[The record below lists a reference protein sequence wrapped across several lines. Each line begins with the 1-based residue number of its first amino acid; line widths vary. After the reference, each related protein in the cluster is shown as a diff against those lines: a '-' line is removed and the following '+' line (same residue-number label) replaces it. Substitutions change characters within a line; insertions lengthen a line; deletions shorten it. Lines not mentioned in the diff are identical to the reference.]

1 VYEGSASWKADEEGE
16 GQRDPGADQDGP
28 RGGFG
33 EPKLYI
39 PFRIVFL
46 QTTVTVA
53 GRSEDRWGIRGGCRE
68 HRWHEKLQPQDV
80 KIKISPSLLPDAEL
94 KPASASAATP
104 LDASD
109 DASQQPPV
117 PEMYTNEPAPV
128 RKTCAVD
135 ELFEE
140 LSPLLRELC
149 KLAAGNA
156 HATRTL
162 KRGLR
167 GALLDVAIAVGSPLG
182 EEQAAN
188 AELGVGSG
196 GLAFSNLLI
205 AEVLNPRRGAQAVHC
220 ENVGS
225 F

>member
-1 VYEGSASWKADEEGE
+1 MCTKGRPPGKRTKKENDNATRTHALIQKGREADSAT
-16 GQRDPGADQDGP
+16 RNCT
-28 RGGFG
+28 
-33 EPKLYI
+33 
-39 PFRIVFL
+39 FRIVFL

-80 KIKISPSLLPDAEL
+80 KISPSLLHDAEP

-149 KLAAGNA
+149 KLAEGNA
-156 HATRTL
+156 HSTETL

-167 GALLDVAIAVGSPLG
+167 ETLLEVAIVVGGLSG
-182 EEQAAN
+182 EEQPEDAQLGMRSG
-188 AELGVGSG
+188 ELASSTD
-196 GLAFSNLLI
+196 LD
-205 AEVLNPRRGAQAVHC
+205 PRRGAPVVHH
-220 ENVGS
+220 ENVDP